1 MIFHAAG
8 GFWTKTVQT
17 DPVVIYCCFPV
28 THLFWCCHSVPA
40 KIIAMSKYFIFG
52 VISLGLLMVAI
63 SGTAVS
69 VAFPI
74 ITSSFGISLIL
85 AGWVLTIFQLVAT
98 VTMPL
103 AGKAGDIFGVKKIFM
118 LSLSS
123 FTLGSLLC
131 ALAPNIELLILFR
144 TLQGVGAGSFLP
156 VATSIA
162 AKEFPG
168 SRQQAIGLFTSI
180 FPIGQIIGPNLG
192 GWLVEAFG
200 WRSVFWVNV
209 PIGVIAIVAAA
220 FLLRGEEREKGQVDL
235 IGAGLLT
242 ASVFA
247 FLMGLSQL
255 GNGNGSW
262 FGSGVLF
269 ASTGVMITTFVWY
282 ERRTKEPI
290 IDLEVLSE
298 RPFLAANIFNFVMGA
313 CVMGV
318 MAFIP
323 LYAVSIFN
331 MTVFQ
336 SGFVLTPRSVAMI
349 LASTLTSMFLVRWGY
364 RQPMLIGTLLTTANL
379 ILLGA
384 AALGLGTTVGV
395 HVNSVVLVSGVMLL
409 AGVGMGIQAPAAN
422 NACIELMPD
431 RVATIT
437 GVRGMFRQIGG
448 AVSIAVT
455 SLVLQRAG
463 DMEHGFFIVFT
474 GLAAVMLVTIPAIFM
489 MPASPKDVPSA

>member
-1 MIFHAAG
+1 MSRLVFGSCESNTPRSTA
-8 GFWTKTVQT
+8 
-17 DPVVIYCCFPV
+17 
-28 THLFWCCHSVPA
+28 FWCCCCLPD
-40 KIIAMSKYFIFG
+40 KIIAMSRYLIFG

-74 ITSSFGISLIL
+74 ITSSFGVSLVL

-103 AGKAGDIFGVKKIFM
+103 AGKAGDILGVKRIFM
-118 LSLSS
+118 LSLLS

-131 ALAPNIELLILFR
+131 AVAPNIELLILFR
-144 TLQGVGAGSFLP
+144 TLQGLGAGSFLP

-162 AKEFPG
+162 AREFPG

-200 WRSVFWVNV
+200 WRSVFWINV
-209 PIGVIAIVAAA
+209 PMGVMAIAAAA
-220 FLLRGEEREKGQVDL
+220 FLLRGDEREKGQVDL
-235 IGAGLLT
+235 VGAGLLT

-262 FGSGVLF
+262 LGSGVLF
-269 ASTGVMITTFVWY
+269 VSTGAMITTFVWY
-282 ERRTKEPI
+282 EKRAKTPI

-298 RPFLAANIFNFVMGA
+298 KPFLAANIFNFVMGA

-323 LYAVSIFN
+323 LYAVSIFD

-349 LASTLTSMFLVRWGY
+349 AASTLTSMFLVRWGY
-364 RQPMLIGTLLTTANL
+364 RQPMLIGTVLTVANL
-379 ILLGA
+379 ILLA
-384 AALGLGTTVGV
+384 LSALGVGTAVWG
-395 HVNSVVLVSGVMLL
+395 HINSVVLVSGIMLL
-409 AGVGMGIQAPAAN
+409 AGAGMGITAPAAN

-463 DMEHGFFIVFT
+463 DMAHGFFFVFT
-474 GLAAVMLVTIPAIFM
+474 GLAVVMLISIPAIFM
-489 MPASPKDVPSA
+489 MPASPKDIPAA

>member
-1 MIFHAAG
+1 M
-8 GFWTKTVQT
+8 
-17 DPVVIYCCFPV
+17 
-28 THLFWCCHSVPA
+28 PA
-40 KIIAMSKYFIFG
+40 KISVMSRYFVFL

-74 ITSSFGISLIL
+74 ITSSFGVSLVL

-103 AGKAGDIFGVKKIFM
+103 AGKAGDILGVKRIFM
-118 LSLSS
+118 LSLLS

-162 AKEFPG
+162 AREFPG

-209 PIGVIAIVAAA
+209 PMGVMAIAAA
-220 FLLRGEEREKGQVDL
+220 ALLVRGDGREGGQVDL
-235 IGAGLLT
+235 VGAGLLT

-247 FLMGLSQL
+247 LLMGLSQL

-262 FGSGVLF
+262 FGTG
-269 ASTGVMITTFVWY
+269 ASFVSAGAMITTFVWY
-282 ERRTKEPI
+282 ERQAKAPI
-290 IDLEVLSE
+290 IDLQVLSE
-298 RPFLAANIFNFVMGA
+298 RPFLAANIFNFVLGA

-349 LASTLTSMFLVRWGY
+349 AASTLTSMFLVRWGY
-364 RQPMLIGTLLTTANL
+364 RQPMLVGTALMVVNL
-379 ILLGA
+379 ILLGVT
-384 AALGLGTTVGV
+384 ALGLGVTIWGRLS
-395 HVNSVVLVSGVMLL
+395 SVALVSGIMLI
-409 AGVGMGIQAPAAN
+409 AGVGMGITAPAAN

-455 SLVLQRAG
+455 SLVLQRTG
-463 DMEHGFFIVFT
+463 DMAHGFFLVFI
-474 GLAAVMLVTIPAIFM
+474 GLAAVMLISIPAIFI
-489 MPASPKDVPSA
+489 MPASPKDAPGA

>member
-1 MIFHAAG
+1 MAVF
-8 GFWTKTVQT
+8 
-17 DPVVIYCCFPV
+17 C
-28 THLFWCCHSVPA
+28 CCHHPPD
-40 KIIAMSKYFIFG
+40 KIVGMSRYFIFG

-74 ITSSFGISLIL
+74 ITSSFGISLVL
-85 AGWVLTIFQLVAT
+85 AGWVLTIFQLVAI

-103 AGKAGDIFGVKKIFM
+103 AGKAGDIFGVKRVFL
-118 LSLSS
+118 LSLTS

-131 ALAPNIELLILFR
+131 ALAPNIELLILSR
-144 TLQGVGAGSFLP
+144 ALQGIGAGSFLP

-162 AKEFPG
+162 AREFPG

-192 GWLVEAFG
+192 GWLVETFG

-209 PIGVIAIVAAA
+209 PIGVVAITAA
-220 FLLRGEEREKGQVDL
+220 LLLVRGDERGKGDL
-235 IGAGLLT
+235 DLLGAGLLT

-247 FLMGLSQL
+247 LLMGLSQL
-255 GNGNGSW
+255 GNGKGSW
-262 FGSGVLF
+262 FGSGALF
-269 ASTGVMITTFVWY
+269 LSTGLMVTTFLWH
-282 ERRTKEPI
+282 ERRAKAPI

-298 RPFLAANIFNFVMGA
+298 RPFLAANIFNFAMGA

-323 LYAVSIFN
+323 LYAVSIFH

-349 LASTLTSMFLVRWGY
+349 AASALTSMFLVRWGY
-364 RQPMLIGTLLTTANL
+364 RQPMLVGTLLTVANL
-379 ILLGA
+379 ILLA
-384 AALGLGTTVGV
+384 ASSLGLGTTIWFHINGV
-395 HVNSVVLVSGVMLL
+395 ALVSGVMLL
-409 AGVGMGIQAPAAN
+409 AGVGMGMQAPAAN
-422 NACIELMPD
+422 NACIELMPH

-448 AVSIAVT
+448 AVSIAIT
-455 SLVLQRAG
+455 SLVLERTG
-463 DMEHGFFIVFT
+463 DMAHGFFFVFT
-474 GLAAVMLVTIPAIFM
+474 GLAVVLLASIPAIFM
-489 MPASPKDVPSA
+489 MPASPRDVLAA